1 VSRIL
6 VLCDDGI
13 ERDLLAQAIA
23 SAPHTV
29 KTMAPSEWQAGV
41 VRDWSPDIIV
51 MELATDGASLP
62 IRINMLRDPE
72 LSRIPFVALGDS
84 EDEARA
90 LGAHGFVRAPAH
102 LESLLGMIA
111 RFAAIRMPLPA

>member
-1 VSRIL
+1 MSRIL
-6 VLCDDGI
+6 IVSDEGI
-13 ERDLLAQAIA
+13 DRDLLAAALA

-29 KTMAPSEWQAGV
+29 KTVEPGYWKTDT

-51 MELATDGASLP
+51 MDLSTDGASLP
-62 IRINMLRDPE
+62 IRIGMLRDPE
-72 LSRIPFVALGDS
+72 LSRVPFVAIGES

-90 LGAHGFVRAPAH
+90 MGAHGFVRAPAQ
-102 LESLLGMIA
+102 LDALLGLVA